1 MKTRTF
7 HRTLAA
13 GAAVLAVASGVPAV
27 AQAQSSVTLYGRVVA
42 GVEHI
47 DKIADPATGRTGSLT
62 RAADN
67 QWGTSMLGF
76 KGTED
81 LGDGLKAVFR
91 LEGGFSGTKGTGGDV
106 FFNRR
111 TFVGLSSPTWGT
123 VQAGKNLLNSNDVW
137 FLDPTGQQFMS
148 SATLVRGRSWQGA
161 NNVLEYTT
169 PTWGGF
175 TLNGQLA
182 LGEQAASAQRLRS
195 EGVSAAYAAGDLEL
209 RAIYTSRRDGEGR
222 YSDAYSFSKETIVGG
237 TYTLGAAKLFAAV
250 DNISAPDAASGA
262 PSKLRHGW
270 MGVRYQ
276 VTPLLTLIGAGYH
289 VSANRGNGKATLLMV
304 GADYYLSK
312 RTFLYASLGGVSN
325 SGAANYAADVT
336 VNGPGAGGSQRA
348 VYAGFGHS
356 F

>member
-1 MKTRTF
+1 MSSTLNKTLAVAA
-7 HRTLAA
+7 TLVAA
-13 GAAVLAVASGVPAV
+13 GAWPQL

-42 GVEHI
+42 GVEHV
-47 DKIADPATGRTGSLT
+47 DKIANPATGSTGSLT

-91 LEGGFSGTKGTGGDV
+91 LEGGFSAPKGATGDA

-111 TFVGLSSPTWGT
+111 SFVGLSSPGWGT
-123 VQAGKNLLNSNDVW
+123 FQLGKNLLNSNDVW

-161 NNVLEYTT
+161 NNVFEYTT
-169 PTWGGF
+169 PNWGGF
-175 TLNGQLA
+175 TLNAQVA
-182 LGEQAASAQRLRS
+182 LGEQPASARQLRS
-195 EGVSAAYAAGDLEL
+195 EGLSAAYVAGDLEL
-209 RAIYTSRRDGEGR
+209 RAIHTSRRDGNGR
-222 YSDAYSFSKETIVGG
+222 HSDVYSFSNETIVGG
-237 TYTLGAAKLFAAV
+237 TYTVGNAKLFAAIDSV
-250 DNISAPDAASGA
+250 SAPDAASGT
-262 PSKLRHGW
+262 PTKLRHGW
-270 MGVRYQ
+270 VGVRYQ

-312 RTFLYASLGGVSN
+312 RTFVYASLGGVSN
-325 SGAANYAADVT
+325 SASANYAADVT
-336 VNGPGAGGSQRA
+336 VNGPGAGASQRA
-348 VYAGFGHS
+348 IYAGLGHS